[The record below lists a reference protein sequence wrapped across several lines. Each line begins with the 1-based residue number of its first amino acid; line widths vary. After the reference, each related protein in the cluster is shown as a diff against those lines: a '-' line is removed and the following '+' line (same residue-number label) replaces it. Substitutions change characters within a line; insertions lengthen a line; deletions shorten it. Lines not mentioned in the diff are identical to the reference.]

1 VVATN
6 DPVSSVKF
14 FKIIVDAFI
23 EKIAKI
29 GDYKGGIFEPC
40 NLYFATM
47 ETTGWGILHLHC
59 LVWITGNV
67 GIQNLWDC
75 IAKDAEFA
83 ALIIKYMEDI
93 TWQSLSIIEDKEEES
108 SMELLLKKKVNSE
121 IM

>member
-1 VVATN
+1 MRRNTFRMVIWNGQPAIWLTINANKLENLLCCKIAGVRIPLSLSPALRKKIRKVAATN

-47 ETTGWGILHLHC
+47 ETTG
-59 LVWITGNV
+59 
-67 GIQNLWDC
+67 
-75 IAKDAEFA
+75 
-83 ALIIKYMEDI
+83 
-93 TWQSLSIIEDKEEES
+93 
-108 SMELLLKKKVNSE
+108 
-121 IM
+121 